1 MKVTFEGSVS
11 TILGEMDSFRGQ
23 CRSPDVALGP
33 DLGDMVLPVKRVE
46 VVAEEPAVKKAE
58 AHRTVVGQSLAVR
71 VKHLCE
77 EERITVSELERALGF
92 GNAVVRQWR
101 VDVDPGVFR
110 VRRVANFF
118 GLSVD
123 ELLNGL

>member
-1 MKVTFEGSVS
+1 MKVTFEGSMPV
-11 TILGEMDSFRGQ
+11 ILGEMDSFRGL
-23 CRSPDVALGP
+23 CRLPETASGP
-33 DLGDMVLPVKRVE
+33 DLGDMVLPVKRAE
-46 VVAEEPAVKKAE
+46 AVAEEPTVQKAE
-58 AHRTVVGQSLAVR
+58 GHRLVVGQSLAVR

-77 EERITVSELERALGF
+77 AESMTVSELERALGF